1 MGIISWFLFTSVL
14 SLHIKPCLCFAQE
27 KARVEIVEDNIYGI
41 GEVNISSDRR
51 YIFIMQFSE
60 HSDLS
65 RIFRLMEP
73 YNLTIIDL
81 VSGKI
86 KQVNVDL
93 TLLGGIKF
101 FCSTLDNRYLIIGK
115 YDTIYVY
122 NLQRFTKEKTIKLRS
137 DLGRIA
143 KCIDNK
149 HILLGYET
157 ITLFNLLTGKEV
169 WSFDVKGEYILFS
182 PDGKYL
188 ITERELWDINKAEVK
203 HTLPEGSYFAGFSP
217 DSKYAIVIEHQKEED
232 DDGNNKIKFSL
243 LFLNISNLKID
254 KRFDDIEPPEDRTS
268 ITFSCDKRYIVYK
281 TGGNSLGRLDITNGE
296 YETFEI
302 GTDNE
307 SILSVYRDNILLA
320 SEYRLRIVDITNGE
334 TIITMILKSIEFG
347 KERGWVVLTNKGY
360 YDSSSYSIEE
370 EILRVVE
377 GNKKYNINLYRNK
390 FRKPEIVK
398 SVFASIYSSCNK

>member
-1 MGIISWFLFTSVL
+1 MRNLRFLIGIISWFLFISVL

-27 KARVEIVEDNIYGI
+27 KARVEIVEDNYGI
-41 GEVNISSDRR
+41 EEVNISSDGR
-51 YIFIMQFSE
+51 YIFTMH
-60 HSDLS
+60 HSISLP
-65 RIFRLMEP
+65 F

-81 VSGKI
+81 VAGKI
-86 KQVNVDL
+86 KQVNL
-93 TLLGGIKF
+93 TLFHIEF
-101 FCSTLDNRYLIIGK
+101 FCSTSDNRYLIIGQNNILNGS
-115 YDTIYVY
+115 TIYVY
-122 NLQRFTKEKTIKLRS
+122 NLQRFTQEKAIKLKS
-137 DLGRIA
+137 DLGLRTA
-143 KCIDNK
+143 KCLDNK
-149 HILLGYET
+149 HILLVHYLLVHYKT
-157 ITLFNLLTGKEV
+157 IKLFNLLTGKEV
-169 WSFDVKGEYILFS
+169 WSFNVEGEPISFS

-188 ITERELWDINKAEVK
+188 ITEKELWDINKAEVK

-281 TGGNSLGRLDITNGE
+281 TGGNSLSRLDITNGE

-307 SILSVYRDNILLA
+307 SILSVYKDNILLA
-320 SEYRLRIVDITNGE
+320 SKYRLRIVNITNGE
-334 TIITMILKSIEFG
+334 TIITMIPKSIEFG

-370 EILRVVE
+370 EFFE
-377 GNKKYNINLYRNK
+377 G
-390 FRKPEIVK
+390 
-398 SVFASIYSSCNK
+398 S